1 MRKYL
6 AAVAALTIVTAP
18 AWAAEGHHPIKD
30 SYITAKVKA
39 ELIADRDTDAD
50 HIHVTTRHGIVTL
63 RGVVQSTAEMDK
75 AKEDAMKIDGV
86 REVRNELKTAD

>member
-6 AAVAALTIVTAP
+6 AALAALTIVSAP
-18 AWAAEGHHPIKD
+18 VWAADSHPVKD

-39 ELIADRDTDAD
+39 ELIADRDTHAD

-63 RGVVQSTAEMDK
+63 RGVVKSTAEKDK

>member
-6 AAVAALTIVTAP
+6 AALAALTIVAAP
-18 AWAAEGHHPIKD
+18 AWAEGHHPIKD

-63 RGVVQSTAEMDK
+63 RGIVKSTAEKDK

-86 REVRNELKTAD
+86 REVRNELRVPH

>member
-6 AAVAALTIVTAP
+6 AALAALTIVTAP
-18 AWAAEGHHPIKD
+18 AWAEGHHPIKD

-63 RGVVQSTAEMDK
+63 RGVVKSTAEKDK

-86 REVRNELKTAD
+86 REVRNELRVPH

>member
-6 AAVAALTIVTAP
+6 AAIAAMTLVSAP
-18 AWAAEGHHPIKD
+18 VWAADSHHPVKD

-39 ELIADRDTDAD
+39 ELIKDRDTDAD
-50 HIHVTTRHGIVTL
+50 KVHVTTRNGIVTL
-63 RGVVQSTAEMDK
+63 RGVVKSEAEKDK

-86 REVRNELKTAD
+86 REVRNELKTPD

>member
-6 AAVAALTIVTAP
+6 AAIAAMTLVSAP
-18 AWAAEGHHPIKD
+18 VWAADSHHPVKD

-39 ELIADRDTDAD
+39 ELIKDRDTDAD
-50 HIHVTTRHGIVTL
+50 NVHVTTRNGVVTL
-63 RGVVQSTAEMDK
+63 RGVVKSEAEKDK

-86 REVRNELKTAD
+86 REVRNELKTPD

>member
-1 MRKYL
+1 MHKYL
-6 AAVAALTIVTAP
+6 AAVAALTIACAP

-63 RGVVQSTAEMDK
+63 RGTVKSTAEKDK

-86 REVRNELKTAD
+86 REVRNELKTPD

>member
-6 AAVAALTIVTAP
+6 AALAALSIVTAP
-18 AWAAEGHHPIKD
+18 AWAADHHPIKD

-50 HIHVTTRHGIVTL
+50 HIHVTTRHGIVYL
-63 RGVVQSTAEMDK
+63 RGVVKSTAEKDK

-86 REVRNELKTAD
+86 REVRNELRVPH

>member
-1 MRKYL
+1 MHKYF
-6 AAVAALTIVTAP
+6 AALAALTLVSAP

-50 HIHVTTRHGIVTL
+50 NIHVTTRHGIVTL
-63 RGVVQSTAEMDK
+63 RGVVKSTAEKDK
-75 AKEDAMKIDGV
+75 AKTDALKIDGV
-86 REVRNELKTAD
+86 REVHNDLEVRD

>member
-6 AAVAALTIVTAP
+6 AAAAALTIVTAP
-18 AWAAEGHHPIKD
+18 AFAADSHHPIKD

-63 RGVVQSTAEMDK
+63 RGIVKSTAEKDQ
-75 AKEDAMKIDGV
+75 AKRDAMKIAGV
-86 REVRNELKTAD
+86 REVRNELKSAD